1 MRENEKPEPKIC
13 KIGQIAKALG
23 SMAIIMNMLS
33 GSGVSLVGSTESL
46 NSLEFCNE
54 ERCALWRQLHPATSR
69 EDHSGGKE
77 MIFDEGRKTNRHPR
91 REGPGG
97 STGYWILDASGY
109 CGLGGKP

>member
-1 MRENEKPEPKIC
+1 MKENEKPKPKVC
-13 KIGQIAKALG
+13 RVGQIAQFLAG
-23 SMAIIMNMLS
+23 IMAIKTLS
-33 GSGVSLVGSTESL
+33 SEISLT
-46 NSLEFCNE
+46 NFKQNE
-54 ERCALWRQLHPATSR
+54 MDELGICIKDECGHWCQLHPATSR

-109 CGLGGKP
+109 CGLGGKHE